1 VVVLLGELIPTRGGT
16 ASGYQL
22 VFRAAS
28 SGAVVGI
35 ILLLLAQFRLRL
47 TIAADRERAAAERLR
62 ELDAMKT
69 TFLHAV
75 SHDLRSPLTSIMGS
89 AGTLERYDLP
99 PEQRRALLGGILHG
113 ADKLRRLLDDLL
125 DLDRFD
131 EGRLTLDFE
140 TLDVSEL
147 VRSAIAA
154 TDLPEEREVT
164 IDAEPV
170 EVAVDGPKVERIVEN
185 LLLNAC
191 RHTGPDIPIWV
202 RVRRREGGVLLI
214 VEDAGTGV
222 PSELRASIF
231 EPFRRGPGA
240 DQMSG
245 SGIGLS
251 LVSRFAELH
260 HGRAWVQERAG
271 GGASFRVFL
280 PGAAGRE
287 VRPTSEAI
295 SS

>member
-1 VVVLLGELIPTRGGT
+1 
-16 ASGYQL
+16 
-22 VFRAAS
+22 
-28 SGAVVGI
+28 
-35 ILLLLAQFRLRL
+35 LLLAQFRRRL
-47 TIAADRERAAAERLR
+47 TVAFDRERAAVERFR

-99 PEQRRALLGGILHG
+99 PDQQRALLGGIIRG

-140 TLDVSEL
+140 TIDVSEL
-147 VRSAIAA
+147 VRSAVASA
-154 TDLPEEREVT
+154 DLPEEREVT
-164 IDAEPV
+164 IDVEAV
-170 EVAVDGPKVERIVEN
+170 EVAIDGQKVERIVEN
-185 LLLNAC
+185 LLINAC
-191 RHTGPDIPIWV
+191 RHTGPDVPIWV

-214 VEDAGTGV
+214 VEDAGPGV
-222 PSELRASIF
+222 PSTSRASIF
-231 EPFRRGPGA
+231 EPFRRGPGT

-260 HGRAWVQERAG
+260 HGRAWVQERVG

-280 PGAAGRE
+280 PDAQDRAEQQNGE
-287 VRPTSEAI
+287 VI
-295 SS
+295 SG